1 MTQYGLVL
9 LLSGALA
16 WGQAASSAQPLS
28 GAAATPA
35 PAAAPQGVPPDAP
48 SANASEK
55 PRVTP
60 EAAVIT
66 VDGIC
71 DKPSN
76 DLTNADCKTVI
87 TRADFE
93 RIMNAVQPDMP
104 ESQRRQFAANYALLL
119 VVAHEAHKEGLDQ
132 GPQFEERLKLSRMQL
147 LMQQLGQSL
156 RTKAAQ
162 IPDKDISD
170 YYASHPAEYEETT
183 VEQLYVPR
191 PGKPA
196 APKAKAAG
204 TAAAPLDPDVAA
216 KKKAEALRARAV
228 AGESFEKLQA
238 ESYLFAGIKD
248 KPPETKKV
256 MRASHMPPA
265 HAAVMNLAP
274 GSVSSVISDSNGYFV
289 YKVEK
294 KETASLESVR
304 PEIHNVL
311 QNQRM
316 QASIQA
322 LQHEAVPKLD
332 DRFFGAPT
340 PPSGG
345 PGASAVPASPPPNA
359 GAPSPK

>member
-16 WGQAASSAQPLS
+16 WGQAAGSAQPQS
-28 GAAATPA
+28 GAPATPA
-35 PAAAPQGVPPDAP
+35 PAAAPQGGPPDAP
-48 SANASEK
+48 SANVPEK
-55 PRVTP
+55 AQVPP

-66 VDGIC
+66 VEGIC

-87 TRADFE
+87 TRAEFE
-93 RIMNAVQPDMP
+93 RIMNSVQPDMP
-104 ESQRRQFAANYALLL
+104 EGQRRQFAANYALLL

-170 YYASHPAEYEETT
+170 YYSSHPAEYEEAT

-191 PGKPA
+191 PGKPV
-196 APKAKAAG
+196 APKAKAVAG
-204 TAAAPLDPDVAA
+204 AATPVDPDVAA

-238 ESYLFAGIKD
+238 EAFLFAGIKD
-248 KPPETKKV
+248 KPPETRKV
-256 MRASHMPPA
+256 LRSSHMPPA
-265 HAAVMNLAP
+265 HAAVMSLTP
-274 GSVSSVISDSNGYFV
+274 GSVSSVISDNNGYFV

-294 KETASLESVR
+294 KETATLDSVR
-304 PEIHNVL
+304 SEIHNIL
-311 QNQRM
+311 QTQRM

-322 LQHEAVPKLD
+322 LQHEAIPKLD
-332 DRFFGAPT
+332 DRFFGAPA
-340 PPSGG
+340 PQ
-345 PGASAVPASPPPNA
+345 PGAPGAGAAPASPPPNP
-359 GAPSPK
+359 GAPGPK